1 MQSVFITTDSV
12 SANLDQGE
20 VYNTVIKCVSDLR
33 QLGGFLRVLRFLQQ
47 LNWLPRYNWNSWVN
61 LGAPEW

>member
-1 MQSVFITTDSV
+1 VFITTDSV